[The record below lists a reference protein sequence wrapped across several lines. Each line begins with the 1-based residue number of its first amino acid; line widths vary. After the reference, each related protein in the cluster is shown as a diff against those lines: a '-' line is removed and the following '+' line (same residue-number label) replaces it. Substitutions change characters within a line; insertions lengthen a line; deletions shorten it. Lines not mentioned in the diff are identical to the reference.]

1 MRENNFYCFLVCHV
15 IVSDNVVASVCTD
28 QQSPSYAHA
37 VKIAFRRFLF
47 SILFGISSLVVSQ
60 RKNTDVKTSFLF
72 KMKRIARVNRRFLVK
87 FDNNLSYMY
96 F

>member
-47 SILFGISSLVVSQ
+47 SIDLEFH
-60 RKNTDVKTSFLF
+60 R
-72 KMKRIARVNRRFLVK
+72 
-87 FDNNLSYMY
+87 
-96 F
+96 